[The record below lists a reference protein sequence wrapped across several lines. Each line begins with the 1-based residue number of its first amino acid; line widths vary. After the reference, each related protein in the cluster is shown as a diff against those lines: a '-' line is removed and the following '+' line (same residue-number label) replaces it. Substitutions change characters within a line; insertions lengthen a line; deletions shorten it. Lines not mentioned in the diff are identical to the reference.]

1 MLSINVNG
9 RLLDLSSPKVMG
21 IVNVTPDSFYTSSR
35 VGDEAALRC
44 RVEQMRAEGADM
56 IDIGACSTRPGADTV
71 APDEEMKRLEWALK
85 TVCSEWPE
93 AIISVDTFRS
103 EVAKMSVEEY
113 GAAIVNDISAGDL
126 DGNMFDTVA
135 RMRVPYIIM
144 HMKGRPATMQ
154 QAPKYDDVVSEVVM
168 YLAGKVAALRE
179 RGVADIIIDPGFGFG
194 KTLEHNYELLAHL
207 SALHELECPLLVG
220 MSRKSM
226 VYRLLEQTPEEALNG
241 TTVVNTMAL
250 LQGANILRV
259 HDVRAAMEAV
269 RICEKMKEQ
278 Q

>member
-35 VGDEAALRC
+35 VGDEAVLRC

-259 HDVRAAMEAV
+259 HDVRAAVEAV

>member
-21 IVNVTPDSFYTSSR
+21 IVNVTPDSFYTLSR

-259 HDVRAAMEAV
+259 HDVRAAVEAV

>member
-1 MLSINVNG
+1 M
-9 RLLDLSSPKVMG
+9 SSPKVMG
-21 IVNVTPDSFYTSSR
+21 IVNVTPDSFYTLSR

-44 RVEQMRAEGADM
+44 RVVQMRAEGADM

-259 HDVRAAMEAV
+259 HDVRAAVEAV

>member
-21 IVNVTPDSFYTSSR
+21 IVNVTPDSFYTLSR

-56 IDIGACSTRPGADTV
+56 IDIGACSTRPGADVV

-259 HDVRAAMEAV
+259 HDVRAAVEAV

>member
-21 IVNVTPDSFYTSSR
+21 IVNVTPDSFYTLSR

-207 SALHELECPLLVG
+207 SALHELGCPLLVG

-259 HDVRAAMEAV
+259 HDVRAAVEAV

>member
-1 MLSINVNG
+1 M
-9 RLLDLSSPKVMG
+9 SSPKVMG

-56 IDIGACSTRPGADTV
+56 IDIGACSTRPGADVV
-71 APDEEMKRLEWALK
+71 ASDEEMKRLEWVLK

-179 RGVADIIIDPGFGFG
+179 RGVADIIIDPGSGFG

-259 HDVRAAMEAV
+259 HDVRAAVEVV

>member
-1 MLSINVNG
+1 
-9 RLLDLSSPKVMG
+9 
-21 IVNVTPDSFYTSSR
+21 
-35 VGDEAALRC
+35 
-44 RVEQMRAEGADM
+44 
-56 IDIGACSTRPGADTV
+56 
-71 APDEEMKRLEWALK
+71 MKRLEWALK

-259 HDVRAAMEAV
+259 HDVRAAVEAV

>member
-71 APDEEMKRLEWALK
+71 ASDEEMKRLEWALK

-207 SALHELECPLLVG
+207 SALHELECPPLVG

-259 HDVRAAMEAV
+259 HDVRAAVEAV

>member
-35 VGDEAALRC
+35 VGDEAVLRC

-56 IDIGACSTRPGADTV
+56 IDIGACSTRPGADVV

-144 HMKGRPATMQ
+144 HMKGRPSTMQ
-154 QAPKYDDVVSEVVM
+154 QAPKYADVVSEVVM

-259 HDVRAAMEAV
+259 HDVRAAVEAV